1 MVGFVDLH
9 TYERTNQCDMLQF
22 GILPAWQLFETLTIV
37 ILLVYNCNFERK
49 ESY

>member
-1 MVGFVDLH
+1 LVLWIFILMNGL
-9 TYERTNQCDMLQF
+9 TNVIQF

-37 ILLVYNCNFERK
+37 ILLVYNCNFEARR